1 MKTHVFS
8 GFSSCVLRLLSEII
22 QLCRLH
28 WKFMVAFAILVE
40 MKLLAVHRGI
50 CDRGFIKPVQTIACL
65 SCLSG
70 PFARIY
76 LAVW

>member
-1 MKTHVFS
+1 
-8 GFSSCVLRLLSEII
+8 
-22 QLCRLH
+22 
-28 WKFMVAFAILVE
+28 MVAFAVLVE

-50 CDRGFIKPVQTIACL
+50 CDRGFIKPVQTIACG